1 VGDEGALSHVID
13 LMGRQDGSRILCPK
27 DNFGDSPT
35 RKITKRKMK
44 IFGKLKVVWKTN
56 KAFLQNR

>member
-1 VGDEGALSHVID
+1 MGDEGASSHVID

-27 DNFGDSPT
+27 DNFGDSPS

-44 IFGKLKVVWKTN
+44 TFGKLKVVRKTN
-56 KAFLQNR
+56 ETFLKNG